1 MIPLFKKLAGRC
13 PSVNVSLTL
22 LQMISEDF
30 AHVFATDSI
39 LAMLMCAPR
48 SVFGWDIIVIR
59 DGDKVILDKRDG
71 GSSGEC
77 QTDSALPSEI
87 VTPFRYYYCK

>member
-1 MIPLFKKLAGRC
+1 M
-13 PSVNVSLTL
+13 NVSLTL

-77 QTDSALPSEI
+77 RTYSTLPSYI
-87 VTPFRYYYCK
+87 VIIFRYYYCK

>member
-1 MIPLFKKLAGRC
+1 
-13 PSVNVSLTL
+13 
-22 LQMISEDF
+22 MISEDL

>member
-1 MIPLFKKLAGRC
+1 MIPLFKKLAGPC
-13 PSVNVSLTL
+13 PSMKVSLTR

-77 QTDSALPSEI
+77 R
-87 VTPFRYYYCK
+87 TPLLFRLK

>member
-1 MIPLFKKLAGRC
+1 
-13 PSVNVSLTL
+13 VTLTL

-30 AHVFATDSI
+30 AHVFATDSV

-71 GSSGEC
+71 GSSGEYRIH
-77 QTDSALPSEI
+77 SALPL
-87 VTPFRYYYCK
+87 K

>member
-1 MIPLFKKLAGRC
+1 
-13 PSVNVSLTL
+13 
-22 LQMISEDF
+22 MISEDF
-30 AHVFATDSI
+30 AHVFATDSV

-71 GSSGEC
+71 GSSGEYWAH
-77 QTDSALPSEI
+77 SALPSEI
-87 VTPFRYYYCK
+87 VTFLRYYYCK